1 MSECIQ
7 GLNKALQDLKNAFPN
22 FQMGLRRAHRG
33 LVRSVGACTRPGA
46 PGEAPAPM
54 ANLMY
59 PWESFQNPPLP
70 HVAKIAFLT
79 NLVMPMICSLKVPA
93 FAPCDLHDSLGF
105 QNN

>member
-7 GLNKALQDLKNAFPN
+7 GLNKALQDLENAFPN

-33 LVRSVGACTRPGA
+33 LVRSVGACTRPG
-46 PGEAPAPM
+46 EAPAPM

-59 PWESFQNPPLP
+59 PWESFN
-70 HVAKIAFLT
+70 
-79 NLVMPMICSLKVPA
+79 
-93 FAPCDLHDSLGF
+93 DLHDSLGF